1 MEIVLADVAPPPSVA
16 PTSALVVI
24 GLGCLVFLAALAVL
38 IVWLIRRR
46 SR

>member
-1 MEIVLADVAPPPSVA
+1 MEIVLADVAPQPSVA
-16 PTSALVVI
+16 PGSALVVI
-24 GLGCLVFLAALAVL
+24 GLGCLLFLAALVVL